1 VCLEGGII
9 VRHGASGPYEGPDY
23 RKALSCEYQCQLHKS
38 HLPANGPKP
47 LKPGEK
53 SFSDLPEHSI
63 TAYLIFGAFSL
74 LITNFFR
81 PTNDEILY

>member
-1 VCLEGGII
+1 MCLEGGII